1 MNDINI
7 NIDAWDDVT
16 EGGQMENKRF
26 LSSLVSMVLAIS
38 LVLSITM
45 DATGQASGPS
55 SAADIVHGDVLN
67 IEGDTYTIKDVT
79 GHEVHLRIDAQTRQ
93 EDRIKVGDKVE
104 AQVSSDGRAQTIR
117 IALPSDTP
125 RQSQ

>member
-1 MNDINI
+1 MNDI

-55 SAADIVHGDVLN
+55 STAADIVHGDVLN

-79 GHEVHLRIDAQTRQ
+79 GHEVHLRIDAQTHQ

>member
-1 MNDINI
+1 MNDI

-45 DATGQASGPS
+45 DSTGQASGPS
-55 SAADIVHGDVLN
+55 STAADIVHGDVLN

-79 GHEVHLRIDAQTRQ
+79 GHEVHLRIDAQTHQ

>member
-1 MNDINI
+1 MNDI

-38 LVLSITM
+38 LVLSIPM

-55 SAADIVHGDVLN
+55 STAADIVHGDVLN

-79 GHEVHLRIDAQTRQ
+79 GHEVHLRIDAQTHQ

>member
-1 MNDINI
+1 
-7 NIDAWDDVT
+7 
-16 EGGQMENKRF
+16 MEHTRF
-26 LSSLVSMVLAIS
+26 LSSAVTVVVGIS

-45 DATGQASGPS
+45 EAMSQASGPS
-55 SAADIVHGDVLN
+55 STAADIVHGDVLN

-104 AQVSSDGRAQTIR
+104 AQVSSDGRAETIR
-117 IALPSDTP
+117 IALPSDRP
-125 RQSQ
+125 RQYQ

>member
-1 MNDINI
+1 MNDI

-55 SAADIVHGDVLN
+55 STAADIVHGDVLN

-79 GHEVHLRIDAQTRQ
+79 GHEVQLKIDGQTQ
-93 EDRIKVGDKVE
+93 HEDRIKVGDKVE
-104 AQVSSDGRAQTIR
+104 AQVSSDGHAQTIR
-117 IALPSDTP
+117 IALPNDMP
-125 RQSQ
+125 RHSSP